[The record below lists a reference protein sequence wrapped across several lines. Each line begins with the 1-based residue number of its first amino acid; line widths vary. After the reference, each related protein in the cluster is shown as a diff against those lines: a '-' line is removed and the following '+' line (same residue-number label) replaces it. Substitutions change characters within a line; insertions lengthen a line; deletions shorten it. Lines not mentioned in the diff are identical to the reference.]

1 MGVPLL
7 IVARGFVALNP
18 FTLFQKEYRREIQE
32 RTLAQEQE
40 AHLKDLEAAKAKA
53 EADSAAAAAAAHLA
67 RRPDCTRTIQLQSN
81 GVIFRFEEKQLVKDI
96 RHHRDFKQGHG
107 FGTEGHRAGGTR

>member
-32 RTLAQEQE
+32 RTLAQERE

-53 EADSAAAAAAAHLA
+53 EADSAAAEAKAVAAKAEAEASRKSLDEKSKALEMKRRTEAA
-67 RRPDCTRTIQLQSN
+67 
-81 GVIFRFEEKQLVKDI
+81 E
-96 RHHRDFKQGHG
+96 
-107 FGTEGHRAGGTR
+107 